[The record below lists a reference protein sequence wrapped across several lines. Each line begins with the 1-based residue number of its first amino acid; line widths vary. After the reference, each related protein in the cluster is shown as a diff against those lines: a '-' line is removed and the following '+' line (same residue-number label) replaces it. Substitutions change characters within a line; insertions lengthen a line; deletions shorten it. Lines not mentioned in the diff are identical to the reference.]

1 MTERRGVPPPPKA
14 ESERVAKLIGQQ
26 RRQVNQSD
34 ESLQKQK
41 TNNFFHTLL
50 YYIDLVIS
58 SQLLV
63 FNAEMSI
70 HCQWNL
76 EAFWNHSDFSLLWHT
91 WPKRLVC
98 FSLLIDCL
106 LIISISLP
114 FMCTIGC
121 ISITAVYNIYYNAA
135 CWNHDFHNGTPKR
148 MQNFS

>member
-41 TNNFFHTLL
+41 KIWFSYFAIYL
-50 YYIDLVIS
+50 DLVIS

-70 HCQWNL
+70 HCQ
-76 EAFWNHSDFSLLWHT
+76 
-91 WPKRLVC
+91 
-98 FSLLIDCL
+98 
-106 LIISISLP
+106 
-114 FMCTIGC
+114 
-121 ISITAVYNIYYNAA
+121 
-135 CWNHDFHNGTPKR
+135 
-148 MQNFS
+148 